1 MLTKPKFKDSFHVEV
16 IDAHSVCL
24 LSENAY
30 GILNGRVYANLAP
43 LLTGQHTVTEIVH
56 LLDGKLS
63 PPEVYYG
70 LAQMEAQHYLVEA
83 NGSLPIEQTAFW
95 HSLGVDSHLASN
107 RLHRT
112 SVSLTAVGKSDPQPL
127 IQALQQLDIQVV
139 DEGDLMV
146 VCTDDYLRPDLEKI
160 NQQAVAAGRPWMLV
174 RLEGSAAWV
183 GPLFKPGATGCWA
196 CLAQRL
202 AANRQLESFILRK
215 TGRTGALDMTLAALP
230 STRLAGANL
239 AATEI
244 VKWILQERNPQVEG
258 KLITFNMLSAEVQSH
273 VLVRRPQCPVC
284 GSPQDYQVLKPI
296 QLESRPKRF
305 TSEAGHRS
313 AIPDETFARYAHHI
327 SPITGVVSWLGDSSG
342 EVNGLAYSYSAGH
355 NFAMVQDNLYW
366 LQNNL
371 RSRTG
376 GKGAT
381 EIQAKVSAMCEAIE
395 RYSAVYR
402 GDELTVR
409 GSYQALAPKGVSLP
423 ACLCFSDKQ
432 YAQRQLWNNQL
443 TDSPFHIVPNPFN
456 EMQEMDWSPVWSLTH
471 HEFKYMPTAF
481 CYFGHPESR
490 SLFFCAGDSNGT
502 SAGNT
507 LEEAILQG
515 FLELVERDSVALWW
529 YNRVKR
535 PAVDLDSFNLPYL
548 RALTAYYR
556 EHQRELWVID
566 LTSDLQI

>member
-1 MLTKPKFKDSFHVEV
+1 
-16 IDAHSVCL
+16 
-24 LSENAY
+24 
-30 GILNGRVYANLAP
+30 
-43 LLTGQHTVTEIVH
+43 
-56 LLDGKLS
+56 
-63 PPEVYYG
+63 
-70 LAQMEAQHYLVEA
+70 
-83 NGSLPIEQTAFW
+83 
-95 HSLGVDSHLASN
+95 
-107 RLHRT
+107 
-112 SVSLTAVGKSDPQPL
+112 
-127 IQALQQLDIQVV
+127 
-139 DEGDLMV
+139 
-146 VCTDDYLRPDLEKI
+146 
-160 NQQAVAAGRPWMLV
+160 
-174 RLEGSAAWV
+174 
-183 GPLFKPGATGCWA
+183 
-196 CLAQRL
+196 
-202 AANRQLESFILRK
+202 
-215 TGRTGALDMTLAALP
+215 MTLAALP
-230 STRLAGANL
+230 STLLVGANL

-244 VKWILQERNPQVEG
+244 VKWILQERNPQIEG
-258 KLITFNMLSAEVQSH
+258 KLITFNMLSAETQSH

-284 GSPQDYQVLKPI
+284 GTPDRNRTPQPI
-296 QLESRPKRF
+296 QLQSRKKRF

-313 AIPDETFARYAHHI
+313 AIPDETYARYAHHI
-327 SPITGVVSWLGDSSG
+327 SPITGVVSWLGNLTE

-395 RYSAVYR
+395 RYSGVYR

-409 GSYQALAPKGVSLP
+409 GSYQALAPRAIHLND
-423 ACLCFSDKQ
+423 CLGFSARQ
-432 YAQRQLWNNQL
+432 YANRQAWNNQL
-443 TDSPFHIVPNPFN
+443 KDSPFHVVPNPFD
-456 EMQEMDWSPVWSLTH
+456 ETHEMDWSPVWSLTQ
-471 HEFKYMPTAF
+471 HEFKYVPTAF

-535 PAVDLDSFNLPYL
+535 PAVELDSFNLPYL
-548 RALTAYYR
+548 RALLAYYH

-566 LTSDLQI
+566 LTTDLQIPTFAAISRRTDREVEDILVGFGSHLDPQVALLRAVTEVNQFLPAVSHAAPDGSTRYNFPDVSAVQWWKTATLINQPYLTPTTEVKKLADYVRLDSDDLKTDVETCVAIAHQAGLETLVLDQTRPDIGMNVCRVIVPGLRHFWRRLGPGRLYDLPVQLGWLETPTPEEDLNPLSIFF